1 MITDRNIPL
10 LVKLKKI
17 TLAFSLLL
25 VCMNVFAQQHKNA
38 KTTTPVAEGKKVNGI
53 IKDAITL
60 KPLGGATITYGNTA
74 AVITD
79 STGKFILKV
88 PDYNVTVTVSADGF
102 QSREIA
108 LKGQKNI
115 TASLYES
122 DFQSFYDD
130 ITIPFKTV
138 PQSQLTFAAG
148 SVQSKGNWN
157 YIAETPDAFLQG
169 KVAGLQAIRRS
180 GTPNMGANLFI
191 RGFSSLYATN
201 QPLVVIDG
209 VIFDTEPYGQSLNK
223 GYYNNALSFVD
234 IKDIDNVTVIKDATS
249 TYGTK
254 GANGVILITTARARQ
269 EATNIDVALYGGVN
283 IPPSSIPVMGINDY
297 RIYLSEMLQSKG
309 LPYSDVKT
317 LPYMNDDVSNA
328 NYYRYHNNT
337 DWQKQIFNNSSIQNG
352 YLKITGGDNVAKY
365 GLTMGFAKNGEAVR
379 GTSMVKYNTRFNAD
393 FKLSSKLTAATN
405 LSFTYSEQKLKDFGI
420 SPKTNPIYS
429 ALVKA
434 PFLAINELDNNGVAS
449 PILADQDTFNVSN
462 PLALTQSM
470 QAVNKSYRFVGS
482 ASFNYR
488 ISQSISVAST
498 IAVTMDKIRESFF
511 VPQLGIVGDTL
522 SNAVANNRSGSQVL
536 RLFTIYNDTRISYSK
551 IFGNIHHTDLNL
563 GFRYSK
569 TNTEQDYGLGYN
581 SATDQLTSVGYGAN
595 SLRNI
600 GGSLGE
606 SKWLNMYL
614 NADYN
619 LRGKYFAGFNMAID
633 GSSKF
638 GSDVSDAFFHSGNMS
653 YALLPS
659 LSAAWIISSEK
670 FMAANKWINLLK
682 LRASIGQTGNEDIG
696 NYTAQKYYV
705 AQNLLGMEGLVRS
718 NTGNPNLQ
726 WESITKLNAGADV
739 ALFNERLSFSLDVYQ
754 NKTNKMIVYEPASTV
769 SGLDFMT
776 TNTGAMKTTGWEANI
791 NVRAINQSS
800 LKWDIGFNIAHNK
813 SVITALPVDRIL
825 TDYADGTIITKV
837 GDAPNLFYGY
847 KTNGI
852 YTTGALAATDGLSVK
867 NADGISYSPFKGG
880 DVRFANTDNTDKVIT
895 ESDRQVIGNPNPKF
909 FGALTNRLVW
919 KKWTVDALI
928 TFSQGNDI
936 YNYTRRQLESMSGY
950 ANQTQAV
957 INRWRTDGQATSIP
971 KAAWGDPMGN
981 SRFSDRWIEDG
992 SYIKLRTLALS
1003 YHVPM
1008 KVGTIK
1014 SLVVYC
1020 SGNNLVTLTKYMGY
1034 DPEFSATSSVFGQG
1048 VDVTMEPLTKTVQV
1062 GLKLGL

>member
-10 LVKLKKI
+10 LVTLKKI
-17 TLAFSLLL
+17 ALVMPLLL
-25 VCMNVFAQQHKNA
+25 LGLNMFAQQHKSAITATSA
-38 KTTTPVAEGKKVNGI
+38 KVEKMVSGI
-53 IKDAITL
+53 IKDAITR
-60 KPLGGATITYGNTA
+60 KALGGATITYGNTF

-79 STGKFILKV
+79 STGKFVLKV
-88 PDYNVTVTVSADGF
+88 PDYNVTISVSSEGF
-102 QSREIA
+102 QTKEIA

-115 TASLYES
+115 IASLYES

-130 ITIPFKTV
+130 ITIPFKTL
-138 PQSQLTFAAG
+138 PQSQLTVAAQ

-157 YIAETPDAFLQG
+157 YISETPDAFLQG
-169 KVAGLQAIRRS
+169 KVAGLQVIRRS

-209 VIFDTEPYGQSLNK
+209 VIFDTEPYGQSLNA

-234 IKDIDNVTVIKDATS
+234 IKDIDNVTVLKDATS

-254 GANGVILITTARARQ
+254 GANGVIIVTTVRARQ
-269 EATNIDVALYGGVN
+269 EATNIDVALYGGIN
-283 IPPSSIPVMGINDY
+283 IPPSSIPVMGTNDY

-309 LPYSDVKT
+309 LPYSDVKN
-317 LPYMNDDVSNA
+317 LPYMNDEVSNVD
-328 NYYRYHNNT
+328 YYRYHNNI
-337 DWQKQIFNNSSIQNG
+337 DWQKQVFNTSTLQNG

-365 GLTMGFAKNGEAVR
+365 GLTMGYAKNGEAVR
-379 GTSMVKYNTRFNAD
+379 GTSMVRYNTRFNAD
-393 FKLSSKLTAATN
+393 FKLSSRLTAATN

-420 SPKTNPIYS
+420 SPKTNPIFA

-434 PFLAINELDNNGVAS
+434 PFLPLNEMDNSGTAS
-449 PILADQDTFNVSN
+449 PILADKDIFNVSN
-462 PLALTQSM
+462 PLALTQNM

-482 ASFNYR
+482 ANFNYR
-488 ISQSISVAST
+488 ITPNISVAST
-498 IAVTMDKIRESFF
+498 VAITMDKIRESFF
-511 VPQLGIVGDTL
+511 DPQLGIVSDTL
-522 SNAVANNRSGSQVL
+522 SNAVANNSSGSQVL
-536 RLFTIYNDTRISYSK
+536 RLFTIFNDTRISYNK
-551 IFGNIHHTDLNL
+551 TFNNIHHLDLNL

-581 SATDQLTSVGYGAN
+581 SATDQLTGVGYGVNA
-595 SLRNI
+595 LRNI

-606 SKWLNMYL
+606 SKWLNTYL

-619 LRGKYFAGFNMAID
+619 LRGKYFVGLNMAVD

-638 GSDVSDAFFHSGNMS
+638 GTDVSDAFFHSGNKS

-659 LSAAWIISSEK
+659 LSAAWLISSEK
-670 FMAANKWINLLK
+670 FMAGNKLTNLLK
-682 LRASIGQTGNEDIG
+682 IRASIGETGNEDIG
-696 NYTAQKYYV
+696 NYTARKYYV
-705 AQNLLGMEGLVRS
+705 AQNLLGMEGLVRN

-726 WESITKLNAGADV
+726 WESVIKLNAGVDV
-739 ALFNERLSFSLDVYQ
+739 ALFDERLSFSVDAYQ

-769 SGLDFMT
+769 SGLDYMV
-776 TNTGAMKTTGWEANI
+776 TNSSAMKTTGWEASI
-791 NVRAINQSS
+791 NVRAISRSS
-800 LKWDIGFNIAHNK
+800 FKWDIGLNIAHNK
-813 SVITALPVDRIL
+813 SIITALPQDRIL
-825 TDYADGTIITKV
+825 TDYADGTILTKV
-837 GDAPNLFYGY
+837 GNAPNLFYGY

-852 YTTGALAATDGLSVK
+852 YTSGSLAASEGLSIK
-867 NADGISYSPFKGG
+867 NTDGISYSPFKGG
-880 DVRFANTDNTDKVIT
+880 DVRFVNTDNSDKVIT

-909 FGALTNRLVW
+909 YGALTNRVVW
-919 KKWTVDALI
+919 KKWTVDAVI

-950 ANQTQAV
+950 ANQTKYV
-957 INRWRTDGQATSIP
+957 INRWRTDGQITSVP

-992 SYIKLRTLALS
+992 SYIKLRTLAIS
-1003 YHVPM
+1003 YNVPL
-1008 KVGTIK
+1008 KVGAIK
-1014 SLVVYC
+1014 SLVVYF
-1020 SGNNLVTLTKYMGY
+1020 SGNNLLTLTKYLGY
-1034 DPEFSATSSVFGQG
+1034 DPEFSATSSIFGQG
-1048 VDVTMEPLTKTVQV
+1048 VDVTMEPLTKTMQV